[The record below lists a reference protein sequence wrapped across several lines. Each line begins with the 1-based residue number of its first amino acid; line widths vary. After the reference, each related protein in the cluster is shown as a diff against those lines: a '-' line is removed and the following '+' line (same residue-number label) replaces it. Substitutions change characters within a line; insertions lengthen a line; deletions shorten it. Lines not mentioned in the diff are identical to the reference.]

1 VKKKYGLW
9 LTKPEKVA
17 MSALLAKC
25 PKEEIPNS

>member
-17 MSALLAKC
+17 MASLLSKC
-25 PKEEIPNS
+25 PKEEIPSA